1 MTKKILPRRRKQSG
15 VIAKPAAKTKLRSKT
30 SVAKPQI
37 DAGLLLSQ
45 TTTTVEES
53 ARGIVIVGQQ
63 GLGKSTFCSQFP
75 DAIFIHDPH
84 DGGIRD
90 LVAKNVTVAN
100 IAPTVDHWDMLLE
113 LCMELATQDHPYRTA
128 VFESLTGLERL
139 CFEACCDAE
148 YGGDWS
154 KTGFMSFFAGPSTA
168 AKEYWPL
175 FLSMLDKIR
184 ERGVHVLI
192 TGHTEI
198 KTKNNPTG
206 ADYDSEI
213 TYCDK
218 RIWQCTHKWAEAVLM
233 MALSVD
239 VETKSGQEKGKA
251 NGEEIVMHC
260 TPTAA
265 YAAKNRWD
273 LRYPIPCGDNA
284 EEAYEN
290 FCRVA
295 KFDPKTMY
303 SV

>member
-1 MTKKILPRRRKQSG
+1 MPKKRVVRRRTQSGAPVKKAASTKK
-15 VIAKPAAKTKLRSKT
+15 RSKPKSKPT
-30 SVAKPQI
+30 SE
-37 DAGLLLSQ
+37 LSGILGQ
-45 TTTTVEES
+45 VETEAEET
-53 ARGIVIVGQQ
+53 ARAIVLVGQQ
-63 GLGKSTFCSQFP
+63 GLGKSSLCSKFP
-75 DAIFIHDPH
+75 NPVFIHDPH
-84 DGGIRD
+84 DAGIRD
-90 LVAKNVTVAN
+90 LVAKKVTEAN
-100 IAPTVDHWDMLLE
+100 ILPAMEDWDMLLGT
-113 LCMELATQDHPYRTA
+113 CMELATEDHPYQTA

-154 KTGFMSFFAGPSTA
+154 KTGFLSFFTGPSTA

-175 FLSMLDKIR
+175 FLSMLDKMR
-184 ERGVHVLI
+184 ERNIHVVL

-218 RIWQCTHKWAEAVLM
+218 RIWQCTHKWAESVLM

-239 VETKSGQEKGKA
+239 VAAKEGQEKGKA
-251 NGEEIVMHC
+251 DGEEIVMHC

-273 LRYPIPCGDNA
+273 LRYPIPCGESAD
-284 EEAYEN
+284 EAYEN
-290 FCRVA
+290 LCSVA
-295 KFDPKTMY
+295 RFDPKTMF